1 MPLIAKLVVV
11 GGDVKT
17 TEINLKLP
25 STIGRG
31 RGTSIVLPH
40 PLISR
45 QHCELYEAGGK
56 LMVRDLGSLNGTF
69 VNNQRVNDSAIAPGE
84 LLTVGTVTFRA
95 VYEPG
100 GSAASG
106 PQK

>member
-31 RGTSIVLPH
+31 KGTSIVLPH
-40 PLISR
+40 PLVSR

-69 VNNQRVNDSAIAPGE
+69 VNNQRISEAPLGSGE
-84 LLTVGTVTFRA
+84 LLTIGTVTFRA
-95 VYEPG
+95 VYE
-100 GSAASG
+100 A
-106 PQK
+106 